1 MGGSVGQG
9 KPMTAPDTRDTS
21 TSYTRTASAGAGR
34 GIARWLI
41 DGPDRVARLTSAKQ
55 RRAVHFWL
63 TTLWLTA
70 GTVIWLYLRSA
81 LWFVGFM
88 SLYAIWVTHLAGWS
102 AETPAEVEEE
112 PPTEG

>member
-1 MGGSVGQG
+1 
-9 KPMTAPDTRDTS
+9 MTAQDVRDTS
-21 TSYTRTASAGAGR
+21 VSVTRPKPVAARGR
-34 GIARWLI
+34 AVPWLI
-41 DGPDRVARLTSAKQ
+41 DGPDRLARFTTAKQ

-112 PPTEG
+112 APTEG

>member
-1 MGGSVGQG
+1 MELQES
-9 KPMTAPDTRDTS
+9 TETR
-21 TSYTRTASAGAGR
+21 GR
-34 GIARWLI
+34 RPVLKSWLI
-41 DGPDRVARLTSAKQ
+41 ETPDRIAKRTTAKQ

-63 TTLWLTA
+63 TVLWIVP
-70 GTVIWLYLRSA
+70 GTVMWVFVRNY

>member
-1 MGGSVGQG
+1 
-9 KPMTAPDTRDTS
+9 MTAPNAPDPS
-21 TSYTRTASAGAGR
+21 TSYRRSVSAGTRSGV
-34 GIARWLI
+34 ARWLI
-41 DGPDRVARLTSAKQ
+41 DGPDRVARLTTAKQ
-55 RRAVHFWL
+55 RRAAHFWL
-63 TTLWLTA
+63 TTFWLTA

-112 PPTEG
+112 APTEAWGD

>member
-1 MGGSVGQG
+1 MG
-9 KPMTAPDTRDTS
+9 KTTPNARDTS
-21 TSYTRTASAGAGR
+21 TYMRSASVGNRGAL
-34 GIARWLI
+34 ARWLI
-41 DGPDRVARLTSAKQ
+41 DGPERVARLTTAKQ

-70 GTVIWLYLRSA
+70 GTVTWLYLRSA

-112 PPTEG
+112 AATDG

>member
-1 MGGSVGQG
+1 MGGSVSWA
-9 KPMTAPDTRDTS
+9 KVMTVPEAPDIS
-21 TSYTRTASAGAGR
+21 TSRTRSEAVGVHRTA
-34 GIARWLI
+34 IRWLI
-41 DGPDRVARLTSAKQ
+41 DGPDRVARRTTAKQ

-63 TTLWLTA
+63 TTFWLTA

-81 LWFVGFM
+81 LWFVGLM

-102 AETPAEVEEE
+102 AETPAEVEDE

>member
-1 MGGSVGQG
+1 
-9 KPMTAPDTRDTS
+9 MTAPDARDTS
-21 TSYTRTASAGAGR
+21 LSYTRPKSVAAR
-34 GIARWLI
+34 DGIVRWLI
-41 DGPDRVARLTSAKQ
+41 DGPDRLPRLTTAKQ

-102 AETPAEVEEE
+102 AETPAEVEEDA
-112 PPTEG
+112 PTEG

>member
-1 MGGSVGQG
+1 MGGSVLSYEED
-9 KPMTAPDTRDTS
+9 MTTPDARDTS
-21 TSYTRTASAGAGR
+21 TSYTRSASGGV
-34 GIARWLI
+34 ARWLI
-41 DGPDRVARLTSAKQ
+41 DGPDRLARLTSAKQ

-102 AETPAEVEEE
+102 AETPAEVEDE
-112 PPTEG
+112 PPSEG